1 MRQPA
6 ALGSVTR
13 TVGVD
18 VPVLVGVA
26 EHDITTDVRSTAP
39 ALRACPDVSLFIVP
53 GAAHNHNIAPTR
65 ALLWDQLAAWVEGLS

>member
-18 VPVLVGVA
+18 VPVLVAGG

-39 ALRACPDVSLFIVP
+39 ALRACPDVSLSVVP
-53 GAAHNHNIAPTR
+53 AHNHNIVPTR
-65 ALLWDQLAAWVEGLS
+65 ALLWDRLAAWAEGLS